1 MSDERIALGRWG
13 EQLAVE
19 RLQAKGYTILERNVR
34 FRTAE
39 LDIVAQDGDVLV
51 FIEVRTRRGT
61 RWGTAAES
69 ITWRKRQKLRE
80 AALCYL
86 EQRRQQ
92 RCVPIRFDVVCVTMA
107 DGREDTPQIEHVI
120 NAF

>member
-1 MSDERIALGRWG
+1 MSDRRMGLGRWG

-19 RLQAKGYTILERNVR
+19 RLQAEGYTILERNVR

-39 LDIVAQDGDVLV
+39 LDIVAQDGAVLV
-51 FIEVRTRRGT
+51 FIEVRTRSGT
-61 RWGTAAES
+61 RRGTAAES

-80 AALCYL
+80 AALCFL
-86 EQRRQQ
+86 QQ
-92 RCVPIRFDVVCVTMA
+92 RTQYRYAQIRFDVVCVTMA
-107 DGREDTPQIEHVI
+107 DGRGDPPQIEHLV